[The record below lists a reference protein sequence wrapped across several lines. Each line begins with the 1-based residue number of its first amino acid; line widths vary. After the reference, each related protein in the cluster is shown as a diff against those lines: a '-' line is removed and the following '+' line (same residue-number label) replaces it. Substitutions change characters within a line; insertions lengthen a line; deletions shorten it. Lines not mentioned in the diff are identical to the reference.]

1 MKRYLISGAALLVLA
16 VGLSACGGGGGG
28 GSATVTP
35 PPASASVADQL
46 GTGFGTDFRASPNSD
61 PRDLA
66 AGDVIA
72 VNPTAE
78 PIPLAGS

>member
-1 MKRYLISGAALLVLA
+1 MKRFLISGAALLVLA

-28 GSATVTP
+28 GASVTP

-46 GTGFGTDFRASPNSD
+46 GAGFGTDFRASPNSD